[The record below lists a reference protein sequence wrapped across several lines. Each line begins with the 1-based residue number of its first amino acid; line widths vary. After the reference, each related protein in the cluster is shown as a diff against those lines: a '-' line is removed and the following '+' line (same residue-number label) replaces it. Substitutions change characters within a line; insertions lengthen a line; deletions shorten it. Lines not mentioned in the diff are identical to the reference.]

1 MVNLLTYTA
10 SQLRSVLHGM
20 SRPRRRIDASV
31 YKTLKATGINA
42 VRPTHR
48 GTKRPVKWTK
58 PVLTSTVS
66 SGYIYKQTRQRGCN
80 ANNIIQIPTN
90 RWDFPNILC
99 ANARSV
105 TKKIDEL
112 DAECQN
118 KCIDIA
124 AITETWLKDDIL
136 SISLQLSGF
145 YPLLRND
152 RNSRRGGAV
161 ACYVR
166 QGIQYKH
173 WEELQELCAETVFI
187 NNHAETVIEEHLNH
201 HNWRDLSPPTSCHGR
216 FYNCQHHAQPRMS
229 TAEISSGRSA
239 VGWRLQQYENVTCHW
254 QLPSET
260 DSGQTDK
267 EGCHPRQDP
276 NRHG

>member
-1 MVNLLTYTA
+1 M
-10 SQLRSVLHGM
+10 
-20 SRPRRRIDASV
+20 
-31 YKTLKATGINA
+31 
-42 VRPTHR
+42 
-48 GTKRPVKWTK
+48 
-58 PVLTSTVS
+58 
-66 SGYIYKQTRQRGCN
+66 
-80 ANNIIQIPTN
+80 NNIVQIPTN
-90 RWDFPNILC
+90 RWDFPSILC

-118 KCIDIA
+118 KCIDID
-124 AITETWLKDDIL
+124 AITETWLKGDIP

-145 YPLLRND
+145 YPPLRND
-152 RNSRRGGAV
+152 RNSRRGGGV

-173 WEELQELCAETVFI
+173 WEELQELCAETVWLTI
-187 NNHAETVIEEHLNH
+187 MPKRLPRTISIIIIGVIYHPPPPARTS
-201 HNWRDLSPPTSCHGR
+201 HNCP
-216 FYNCQHHAQPRMS
+216 HHAQPRIS

-239 VGWRLQQYENVTCHW
+239 VGWRHQQDENVTCHW
-254 QLPSET
+254 QLPSEA

-276 NRHG
+276 NQHG